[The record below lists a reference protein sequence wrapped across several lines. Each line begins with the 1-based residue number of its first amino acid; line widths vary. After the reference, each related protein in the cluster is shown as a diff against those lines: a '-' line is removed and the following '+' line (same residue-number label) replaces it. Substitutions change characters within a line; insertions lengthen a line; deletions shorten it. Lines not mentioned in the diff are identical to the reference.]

1 MPHRLIDILPYYYK
15 NLLPRF
21 FRNPIPEESLA
32 TCDDCAMVADSGGA
46 GLKKNFYYKPGLR
59 CCTYTPPL
67 PNYAVGALLRD
78 KSEAHKAGRKVIARF
93 FHSPI
98 RAWPQG
104 ILPTPGYLQRYAKM
118 SDKGFGKLRSL
129 LCPYYEMELDRCSIW
144 LYRGPVCITFFCRHV
159 AGTFG
164 AVFWKALL
172 RYLQAL
178 EDALNAY
185 ILKRLGWPSAQVSKL
200 PLHFSPNDK
209 NLNYG
214 NRRRAWAHYVGK
226 VEDFYGSA
234 YMILKSLD
242 RTNAEK
248 ILSRLNKRHLKKV
261 ETAYLNMRQCKHP
274 KRLKINP
281 GLEVQRL
288 GPKSYAVISE
298 EGAFEV
304 SPSML
309 ATIKLFNGKRS
320 QKEILREAGLKW
332 GLKLESNNISDL
344 YRYGLVVDA

>member
-1 MPHRLIDILPYYYK
+1 
-15 NLLPRF
+15 
-21 FRNPIPEESLA
+21 
-32 TCDDCAMVADSGGA
+32 
-46 GLKKNFYYKPGLR
+46 
-59 CCTYTPPL
+59 
-67 PNYAVGALLRD
+67 
-78 KSEAHKAGRKVIARF
+78 
-93 FHSPI
+93 
-98 RAWPQG
+98 
-104 ILPTPGYLQRYAKM
+104 
-118 SDKGFGKLRSL
+118 
-129 LCPYYEMELDRCSIW
+129 
-144 LYRGPVCITFFCRHV
+144 
-159 AGTFG
+159 
-164 AVFWKALL
+164 
-172 RYLQAL
+172 
-178 EDALNAY
+178 
-185 ILKRLGWPSAQVSKL
+185 
-200 PLHFSPNDK
+200 
-209 NLNYG
+209 
-214 NRRRAWAHYVGK
+214 
-226 VEDFYGSA
+226 
-234 YMILKSLD
+234 MILKSLD